1 MKKAKKEFTDFTEV
15 NAITPEELNN
25 LQSLVSDFN
34 AIQMK
39 CGDYEIQKHQLLNR
53 LSLVSQALEDLQAK
67 LKEAYGDVV
76 IDINTGNIKDK
87 GNETNS

>member
-1 MKKAKKEFTDFTEV
+1 MAKKEKEFTEFTDIK
-15 NAITPEELNN
+15 AITPEELTN

-34 AIQMK
+34 SIQLK

-53 LSLVSQALEDLQAK
+53 LSVVSQALEDLQAK
-67 LKEAYGDVV
+67 LKETYGDVV

-87 GNETNS
+87 SNETNS